1 MVFIWPVVF
10 YRYMVYIG
18 TINPRYAGSGK
29 EDDRK
34 ILCKDQISSVYIFG
48 DKHDVNE

>member
-1 MVFIWPVVF
+1 MVFIGPVVF

-18 TINPRYAGSGK
+18 TISPRYPGSGK

-48 DKHDVNE
+48 DKQDVNE